1 MRMLQVFKD
10 LKTEN
15 IEEDWVT
22 NYFPIQKNAN
32 DDEPPN
38 SKEIQTEYV

>member
-1 MRMLQVFKD
+1 MRMQQVFKD

-22 NYFPIQKNAN
+22 NYFPIQANAN
-32 DDEPPN
+32 EDEPPN
-38 SKEIQTEYV
+38 SKEIKTEYV

>member
-1 MRMLQVFKD
+1 MPQVFKN

-22 NYFPIQKNAN
+22 NCFPIQKNAN
-32 DDEPPN
+32 NNEPPN

>member
-1 MRMLQVFKD
+1 MRMQQVFKD

-22 NYFPIQKNAN
+22 NYFPIQTNAN
-32 DDEPPN
+32 EDEPPN